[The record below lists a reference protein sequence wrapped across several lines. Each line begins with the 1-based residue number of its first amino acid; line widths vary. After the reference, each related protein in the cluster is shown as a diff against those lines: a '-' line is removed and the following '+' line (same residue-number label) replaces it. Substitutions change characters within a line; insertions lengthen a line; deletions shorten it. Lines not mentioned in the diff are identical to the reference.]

1 MISPSPTRNDDESSN
16 NQTSGSSSS
25 TVEPTNNKFLKHIGI
40 LYHSEK
46 IKQIASQMFKRLRE
60 LDLSQVYASNIGNGS
75 AVMEAQH
82 EEELSRMLGAL
93 YGLSWGDVAG
103 CPVEGW
109 HSQQEIES
117 LFGDDQVLNLFD
129 FGKLVERD
137 ENGQYRLQNV
147 FEEGCDSYKFPSDE
161 LIQIK
166 SQELDHESNVK
177 KYKRKKSPFEM
188 FLGKCRFPGIHSDDT
203 QQGMALI
210 NSMIQY
216 TELNENGEKY
226 FGDFWS
232 EWLVKAFE
240 CTTCKYPITSKE
252 EREIIGQGVQAFRD
266 YGANSSRAFNNMKK
280 KVPFNEA
287 GSNSSGIGGIMRGGV
302 ATACFALFSHLNDDA
317 LVLKK
322 LEKFACEQN
331 FTTHATIEAAAT
343 CFATS
348 LCAYKFMQLGPERA
362 IEWLLQHLVEKVKQV
377 EDTWWNERG
386 EISYEKSEEEDE
398 NTDENASAVE
408 GSSESTSSNTQSKKS
423 KKDAASKKTKKSR
436 PGTASRLPENQL
448 KWKIYKSLPSHNA
461 ASECLEVLLCI
472 IKSLRGTEKE
482 ASMLFELREKIS
494 ELARKYKPEKKHMR
508 AHVNQGFC
516 LLAGM
521 HAICCSLIP
530 ENPEIIYHC
539 HKKNP
544 QTDPSPQ
551 IDNSQNDVMKQ
562 FPNLVLRSI
571 ITLGY
576 DTDTIGAIAGYL
588 LGARFGMKWIPVQ
601 LLFDYERIRDE
612 YASRLVKIYK
622 MKRNLLLT
630 ENEDATRITVE
641 PLEDYLA
648 HEQFN
653 TLIGEFYQHGIVDRS
668 IPFVVTDQNKHIYG
682 NSTSRVSL
690 HSLEN
695 KK

>member
-1 MISPSPTRNDDESSN
+1 MPETPSANSQHDT
-16 NQTSGSSSS
+16 
-25 TVEPTNNKFLKHIGI
+25 KFLKHIGI

-46 IKQIASQMFKRLRE
+46 IKQIACRMIEKLRE
-60 LDLSQVYASNIGNGS
+60 LDLSQVHPIITSDDDSSILIHQ
-75 AVMEAQH
+75 E
-82 EEELSRMLGAL
+82 EEELNRMLGAL
-93 YGLSWGDVAG
+93 YGLSWGDVCG

-109 HSQQEIES
+109 HSQEEIER
-117 LFGDDQVLNLFD
+117 LFGDPHELNLFD

-137 ENGQYRLQNV
+137 ENGHYRLQNV
-147 FEEGCDSYKFPSDE
+147 FQEGEEPTCYKFPSDE

-166 SQELDHESNVK
+166 SQTLDQESNVK

-210 NSMIQY
+210 NSIIQY
-216 TELNENGEKY
+216 SELNENEKY
-226 FGDFWS
+226 FGDFWK
-232 EWLVKAFE
+232 EWLIKGFE
-240 CTTCKYPITSKE
+240 CVSSCNFPVHKDQ
-252 EREIIGQGVQAFRD
+252 REMIGQGVQAFRD
-266 YGANSSRAFNNMKK
+266 YGANSSRAFTNMKK

-302 ATACFALFSHLNDDA
+302 ATACFALFSHLNDDSF
-317 LVLKK
+317 VLEK

-331 FTTHATIEAAAT
+331 LCTHATIEAAAT

-348 LCAYKFMQLGPERA
+348 LCAYKFMQLGSERA
-362 IEWLLQHLVEKVKQV
+362 VEWLLNHLVEKVKQV
-377 EDTWWNERG
+377 EDRWWNERAV
-386 EISYEKSEEEDE
+386 ITFEKAEEEE
-398 NTDENASAVE
+398 EAETTEE
-408 GSSESTSSNTQSKKS
+408 GASSESMTTTTATHDNQSKQKIKKVVPS
-423 KKDAASKKTKKSR
+423 KQKKKKSSQHNHETR
-436 PGTASRLPENQL
+436 APENEL

-461 ASECLEVLLCI
+461 ASECLEVLLNI

-482 ASMLFELREKIS
+482 ESMLFELREQIS
-494 ELARKYKPEKKHMR
+494 ELARKYKPEKKNMR

-530 ENPEIIYHC
+530 ENPEIIYYC

-551 IDNSQNDVMKQ
+551 HNDSVSQNDVMRQ

-588 LGARFGMKWIPVQ
+588 LGARFGMRWIPVQ

-612 YASRLVKIYK
+612 YATRLVKIYK
-622 MKRNLLLT
+622 MKRNIALKNT
-630 ENEDATRITVE
+630 SDEGNDDATSISVE

-653 TLIGEFYQHGIVDRS
+653 TLIGEFYQHGIVDRF

-695 KK
+695 KIQ